1 MKNKKIIVLIITI
14 ILLSII
20 GIIIYKNITKEKPED
35 ILKTYI
41 ALLNEHKYEEM
52 YNLTSEKTK
61 SEISQEDFVKRNKN
75 IYEGI
80 DAVNIDIEIIDKEKE
95 NKIIKV
101 KYNQDMYTAAGKIDF
116 SNTVKIVKEH
126 RQYKINW
133 STSMIFPKL
142 RIVINLLQILKFYV
156 LQEL

>member
-1 MKNKKIIVLIITI
+1 M
-14 ILLSII
+14 
-20 GIIIYKNITKEKPED
+20 
-35 ILKTYI
+35 
-41 ALLNEHKYEEM
+41 
-52 YNLTSEKTK
+52 
-61 SEISQEDFVKRNKN
+61 KRNKN

-126 RQYKINW
+126 RQ
-133 STSMIFPKL
+133 
-142 RIVINLLQILKFYV
+142 
-156 LQEL
+156 